1 MKRWALVCLLLLC
14 LCPMAA
20 QAEEE
25 GGEQQ
30 PQQTQEQSEEE
41 FETELQNTLNGLDL
55 SDLQQGWE
63 DNEMAQQLLDGGSF
77 NDYIIALGKGENKLD
92 VMQIL
97 SIFGQGFVAALR
109 ENMQMMVQLILLCCV
124 MSLLGAVGPRV
135 LSGEVAEVCGFL
147 SYALAVSVVVRA
159 LVQAFVVG
167 STAIV
172 EMTQLMQAMFPVL
185 ITLLTAV
192 GGLASAGIFQ
202 PAMSMLTGAIVTM
215 VHKFSLP
222 AILVSGVLTVVQNL
236 SDKIRISRMTKLV
249 MKCATWLTGL
259 VFVIFLGTM
268 AIQGLTGST
277 YDGVTLRTAKFAMD
291 KFVPVVGG
299 MFSGTMDT
307 LIGCSLV
314 VKNGVGVMG
323 LILIACKMASPVM
336 QIVAVTLTLKLTA
349 ALMQPFEEKRLA
361 GCLQDLSQV
370 TTLLYIAVLSVG
382 IMMFISLTLLIR
394 AGTLNMGG

>member
-1 MKRWALVCLLLLC
+1 
-14 LCPMAA
+14 
-20 QAEEE
+20 
-25 GGEQQ
+25 
-30 PQQTQEQSEEE
+30 
-41 FETELQNTLNGLDL
+41 
-55 SDLQQGWE
+55 
-63 DNEMAQQLLDGGSF
+63 
-77 NDYIIALGKGENKLD
+77 
-92 VMQIL
+92 
-97 SIFGQGFVAALR
+97 
-109 ENMQMMVQLILLCCV
+109 
-124 MSLLGAVGPRV
+124 
-135 LSGEVAEVCGFL
+135 
-147 SYALAVSVVVRA
+147 
-159 LVQAFVVG
+159 
-167 STAIV
+167 
-172 EMTQLMQAMFPVL
+172 
-185 ITLLTAV
+185 
-192 GGLASAGIFQ
+192 
-202 PAMSMLTGAIVTM
+202 
-215 VHKFSLP
+215 
-222 AILVSGVLTVVQNL
+222 
-236 SDKIRISRMTKLV
+236 
-249 MKCATWLTGL
+249 
-259 VFVIFLGTM
+259 M

-394 AGTLNMGG
+394 AGTLNLGG